1 MNVYFRLNFCS
12 TVSSEFKEGKMA
24 PYRYMLLKNKGNKDK
39 STNTNIVDL
48 LRRTKLQQRRE
59 KRQNVYIAAAAISVL
74 ALSGF
79 IISQ

>member
-1 MNVYFRLNFCS
+1 MV
-12 TVSSEFKEGKMA
+12 
-24 PYRYMLLKNKGNKDK
+24 PYRYMLLKNKENKVK

-48 LRRTKLQQRRE
+48 VRRSKLQQKRE
-59 KRQNVYIAAAAISVL
+59 KRQNVYITAAAISVL

>member
-1 MNVYFRLNFCS
+1 
-12 TVSSEFKEGKMA
+12 MA
-24 PYRYMLLKNKGNKDK
+24 PYRYMLLKNKDNKDK

-48 LRRTKLQQRRE
+48 LRRTKLHQKRE

>member
-1 MNVYFRLNFCS
+1 
-12 TVSSEFKEGKMA
+12 MA
-24 PYRYMLLKNKGNKDK
+24 PYRYMLLKNKENKSE

-48 LRRTKLQQRRE
+48 LRRAKLQQKKD

>member
-1 MNVYFRLNFCS
+1 
-12 TVSSEFKEGKMA
+12 MA
-24 PYRYMLLKNKGNKDK
+24 PYKYMLLKNKGDKIK

-48 LRRTKLQQRRE
+48 IRRSKLEQKKERR
-59 KRQNVYIAAAAISVL
+59 QSVYITAAAISVL

>member
-1 MNVYFRLNFCS
+1 
-12 TVSSEFKEGKMA
+12 MA
-24 PYRYMLLKNKGNKDK
+24 PYRYMLLKNKDNQDK

-48 LRRTKLQQRRE
+48 IRRSKLQQKKD

>member
-1 MNVYFRLNFCS
+1 
-12 TVSSEFKEGKMA
+12 MA
-24 PYRYMLLKNKGNKDK
+24 PYRYMLLKNKGNKIE

-48 LRRTKLQQRRE
+48 IRRSKLQQKKE

>member
-1 MNVYFRLNFCS
+1 
-12 TVSSEFKEGKMA
+12 MA
-24 PYRYMLLKNKGNKDK
+24 PYRYMLLKNKDNKDQ
-39 STNTNIVDL
+39 SMNTNIVDL
-48 LRRTKLQQRRE
+48 LRQTKLQQKRE

>member
-1 MNVYFRLNFCS
+1 
-12 TVSSEFKEGKMA
+12 MA
-24 PYRYMLLKNKGNKDK
+24 PYRYMLLKNKGDKVK

-48 LRRTKLQQRRE
+48 IRRSKLQQKKE

-74 ALSGF
+74 VLSGF

>member
-1 MNVYFRLNFCS
+1 
-12 TVSSEFKEGKMA
+12 MA
-24 PYRYMLLKNKGNKDK
+24 PYRYMLLKNKDNKDK

-48 LRRTKLQQRRE
+48 LRQTKLQQRRE

>member
-1 MNVYFRLNFCS
+1 
-12 TVSSEFKEGKMA
+12 MA
-24 PYRYMLLKNKGNKDK
+24 PYKYMLLKNKDNKDK

-59 KRQNVYIAAAAISVL
+59 KRQSVYFAAAAISVL

>member
-1 MNVYFRLNFCS
+1 
-12 TVSSEFKEGKMA
+12 MA
-24 PYRYMLLKNKGNKDK
+24 PYRYMLLKNKDNKNK
-39 STNTNIVDL
+39 STNINIVDL
-48 LRRTKLQQRRE
+48 LQRTKLQQKRE

>member
-1 MNVYFRLNFCS
+1 
-12 TVSSEFKEGKMA
+12 MA
-24 PYRYMLLKNKGNKDK
+24 PYKYMLLKNKDNKDE

-59 KRQNVYIAAAAISVL
+59 KRKNVYIATAAISVL

>member
-1 MNVYFRLNFCS
+1 
-12 TVSSEFKEGKMA
+12 MA
-24 PYRYMLLKNKGNKDK
+24 PYKYMLLKNKDNKDE

-48 LRRTKLQQRRE
+48 LRRSKSQQRRE

>member
-1 MNVYFRLNFCS
+1 
-12 TVSSEFKEGKMA
+12 MA
-24 PYRYMLLKNKGNKDK
+24 PYRYMLLKNKGDKVK

-48 LRRTKLQQRRE
+48 IRRSKLQQKKD
-59 KRQNVYIAAAAISVL
+59 KRQNAYIAAAAISVL

>member
-1 MNVYFRLNFCS
+1 
-12 TVSSEFKEGKMA
+12 MA
-24 PYRYMLLKNKGNKDK
+24 PYRYMLLKNKDNKDK

-48 LRRTKLQQRRE
+48 LRRTKLQQRIE
-59 KRQNVYIAAAAISVL
+59 KRQNVYIASAAISVL

>member
-1 MNVYFRLNFCS
+1 
-12 TVSSEFKEGKMA
+12 MA
-24 PYRYMLLKNKGNKDK
+24 PYRYMLLKNKDNKDK

-79 IISQ
+79 LISQ

>member
-1 MNVYFRLNFCS
+1 
-12 TVSSEFKEGKMA
+12 MA
-24 PYRYMLLKNKGNKDK
+24 PYRYMLLKNKDNKDE

>member
-1 MNVYFRLNFCS
+1 
-12 TVSSEFKEGKMA
+12 MA
-24 PYRYMLLKNKGNKDK
+24 PYKYMLLKNKDNKDK
-39 STNTNIVDL
+39 SMNTNIVDL

>member
-1 MNVYFRLNFCS
+1 
-12 TVSSEFKEGKMA
+12 MA
-24 PYRYMLLKNKGNKDK
+24 FYRHMLLKNSENK
-39 STNTNIVDL
+39 SASANTNIVDL
-48 LRRTKLQQRRE
+48 LKRTKLQQRRE

>member
-1 MNVYFRLNFCS
+1 
-12 TVSSEFKEGKMA
+12 MA
-24 PYRYMLLKNKGNKDK
+24 PYRYMLLKNKDNKDK

-48 LRRTKLQQRRE
+48 LKRTKLQEKRE

>member
-1 MNVYFRLNFCS
+1 
-12 TVSSEFKEGKMA
+12 MA
-24 PYRYMLLKNKGNKDK
+24 PYRYMLLKNKDNKDK

-48 LRRTKLQQRRE
+48 LRQTKLQQRRE
-59 KRQNVYIAAAAISVL
+59 KRQSIYIAASVISVL

>member
-1 MNVYFRLNFCS
+1 
-12 TVSSEFKEGKMA
+12 MA
-24 PYRYMLLKNKGNKDK
+24 PYKYMLLKNKDNKDK

>member
-1 MNVYFRLNFCS
+1 
-12 TVSSEFKEGKMA
+12 MA
-24 PYRYMLLKNKGNKDK
+24 PYKYMLLKNKDNKDE

-48 LRRTKLQQRRE
+48 LRRTKLRQRRE
-59 KRQNVYIAAAAISVL
+59 KRQNIYIAAAAISVL

>member
-1 MNVYFRLNFCS
+1 MV
-12 TVSSEFKEGKMA
+12 
-24 PYRYMLLKNKGNKDK
+24 PYKYMLLKNKDNKDE
-39 STNTNIVDL
+39 SMNTNIVDL

>member
-1 MNVYFRLNFCS
+1 
-12 TVSSEFKEGKMA
+12 MA
-24 PYRYMLLKNKGNKDK
+24 PYRYMLLKNKDNKDE

-59 KRQNVYIAAAAISVL
+59 KRKNVYIATAAISVL

>member
-1 MNVYFRLNFCS
+1 
-12 TVSSEFKEGKMA
+12 MA
-24 PYRYMLLKNKGNKDK
+24 PYKYMLLKNKDNKDK

-48 LRRTKLQQRRE
+48 LRRTKLQHRRE

>member
-1 MNVYFRLNFCS
+1 
-12 TVSSEFKEGKMA
+12 MA
-24 PYRYMLLKNKGNKDK
+24 PYKHMLLKNKDNIDK

>member
-1 MNVYFRLNFCS
+1 
-12 TVSSEFKEGKMA
+12 MA
-24 PYRYMLLKNKGNKDK
+24 PYRYMLLKNKDNKDQ
-39 STNTNIVDL
+39 SMNTNIVDL
-48 LRRTKLQQRRE
+48 LRRTKLQQKRE

>member
-1 MNVYFRLNFCS
+1 
-12 TVSSEFKEGKMA
+12 MA
-24 PYRYMLLKNKGNKDK
+24 PYRYMLLKNKDNKDK

-48 LRRTKLQQRRE
+48 LRQTKLQQRIE
-59 KRQNVYIAAAAISVL
+59 KRKNVYIAAAAISVL